1 MNSSAKTNNFQ
12 ASMPSNE
19 TKVHKLVE
27 DIEDNN
33 NQDLTEILNI
43 SKVKEG
49 FYIGDK
55 MSAICIEVIIQFK
68 ITHILNTTGT
78 QVMNNWESIG
88 IKYLTLNWTEN
99 ENQILFDN
107 KDEISN
113 KIVEFIDKGIEEG
126 EGLLAHSFKGQNRG
140 CIVVIIYL
148 MKKYRWSLNKSM
160 EYLKSKKK
168 DIDITPYFFKQ
179 LCNLEKRLLKRNEIN
194 IKDIPWEFSNL
205 KNPEEKLLRNTYM
218 NGLHQ
223 PISVAFNE
231 DNYKRNKKHIRWK
244 DEINNEKIEI
254 IDLKKDRKSTRLN
267 SSHT

>member
-1 MNSSAKTNNFQ
+1 
-12 ASMPSNE
+12 
-19 TKVHKLVE
+19 
-27 DIEDNN
+27 
-33 NQDLTEILNI
+33 
-43 SKVKEG
+43 
-49 FYIGDK
+49 
-55 MSAICIEVIIQFK
+55 
-68 ITHILNTTGT
+68 
-78 QVMNNWESIG
+78 MNNWESIG

-99 ENQILFDN
+99 ENQTLFDN

-126 EGLLAHSFKGQNRG
+126 EGILAHSFKGQNRV

-168 DIDITPYFFKQ
+168 DVDITPYFYKQ
-179 LCNLEKRLLKRNEIN
+179 LSNLEKRLLKRNEIN

-218 NGLHQ
+218 NGLQQ
-223 PISVAFNE
+223 PITVAFNE
-231 DNYKRNKKHIRWK
+231 DNYKNNKKHIRWK

-254 IDLKKDRKSTRLN
+254 IDLENDLLLKKNIKPVISHKNIFPQKTCIKVSQFYLNNCILN
-267 SSHT
+267 SNNISANNKSNIINAIKSNEDKKENINNNFINYNKFHFATINNVQN